1 VTRAAFPLW
10 AEYGVLPLV
19 NLAAAL
25 AVSGLVIVAIGADP
39 LHALA
44 VLVEGAIG
52 YPEAVGYTL
61 FYATGFIFTGLAV
74 ALPFHAGL
82 FNIGGEGQA
91 YLGGLG
97 LALVCLNLPALP
109 AAALLPLA
117 ALAAMLLGAA
127 WALVP
132 ACLQAW
138 RGSHIVIT
146 TIMFNFIAA
155 ALMTYLLVEV
165 MIAPG
170 QAAPESLPFAPS
182 AWLPRLG
189 DFWPAL
195 GAAPLNLAFPLAL
208 LSCLACWVFL
218 WRTRWGYAIRA
229 AGSNETAARY
239 GGISVAATILLS
251 MGIGGGLAGLMAVN
265 EIMGGQHRLLLNFTA
280 GAGFVG
286 IAVALMGRNHPL
298 GIVLAAL
305 LFGAL
310 HQGGAELAFE
320 MPTVRR
326 ELIVVIEGL
335 VILFCG
341 ALEHLFRAP
350 LERLFRA

>member
-1 VTRAAFPLW
+1 VKGASLPGW
-10 AEYGVLPLV
+10 VEYGLLPV
-19 NLAAAL
+19 ANLAAAL
-25 AVSGLVIVAIGADP
+25 VVSGLVILTIGESP

-44 VLVEGAIG
+44 VLVEGAVG
-52 YPEAVGYTL
+52 YPEAIGFTL

-97 LALVCLNLPALP
+97 VALVCLKLAALP
-109 AAALLPLA
+109 FALVLPLA
-117 ALAAMLLGAA
+117 VLAAMLFGAL

-132 ACLQAW
+132 AWLQAW

-146 TIMFNFIAA
+146 TIMFNFIAS

-165 MIAPG
+165 LIAPG
-170 QAAPESLPFAPS
+170 QAAPESLPFAAS
-182 AWLPRLG
+182 VWLPTLQRLL
-189 DFWPAL
+189 PML
-195 GAAPLNLAFPLAL
+195 GAAPLNVAFPLAL
-208 LSCLACWVFL
+208 ICCFLFWLFL

-229 AGSNETAARY
+229 AGFNATAARY
-239 GGISVAATILLS
+239 GGISINATIVLS
-251 MGIGGGLAGLMAVN
+251 MGIGGAFAGLMALN
-265 EIMGGQHRLLLNFTA
+265 EIMGAQHRLLLNFTA

-286 IAVALMGRNHPL
+286 IAVALMGRNHPV
-298 GIVLAAL
+298 GIVLAAI

-310 HQGGAELAFE
+310 YQGGAELAFE
-320 MPTVRR
+320 MPSVRR

-350 LERLFRA
+350 LETLFRR

>member
-1 VTRAAFPLW
+1 MTRAALPSW
-10 AEYGVLPLV
+10 AEYALLPAL

-25 AVSGLVIVAIGADP
+25 VVSGLVIVAIGEDP
-39 LHALA
+39 LRALE
-44 VLVEGAIG
+44 VLVEGAVG
-52 YPEAVGYTL
+52 YPEAVGFTL

-74 ALPFHAGL
+74 AVPFHAGL

-97 LALVCLNLPALP
+97 AALVCLDWPTLPPALLVP
-109 AAALLPLA
+109 AAILAAALFG
-117 ALAAMLLGAA
+117 AL

-132 ACLQAW
+132 AWLQAW

-146 TIMFNFIAA
+146 TIMFNFIAS

-165 MIAPG
+165 LIAPG
-170 QAAPESLPFAPS
+170 QAAPESLPFAPA
-182 AWLPRLG
+182 AWLPTFGGAL
-189 DFWPAL
+189 PQL
-195 GAAPLNLAFPLAL
+195 GAAPLNFAFPLAL
-208 LSCLACWVFL
+208 FCCVALWVFL

-229 AGSNETAARY
+229 AGFNPTAARY
-239 GGISVAATILLS
+239 GGISIGATVLLS
-251 MGIGGGLAGLMAVN
+251 MGIGGALAGLMAVN
-265 EIMGGQHRLLLNFTA
+265 EIMGAQHRLLLNFTA
-280 GAGFVG
+280 GAGFVD

-298 GIVLAAL
+298 GIIVAAL

-310 HQGGAELAFE
+310 YQGGAELAFE

-326 ELIVVIEGL
+326 ELVVVIEGL

-341 ALEHLFRAP
+341 ALEHFFRAP
-350 LERLFRA
+350 LERWLR

>member
-1 VTRAAFPLW
+1 MTGAVLPAW
-10 AEYGVLPLV
+10 AEYGLLPLV
-19 NLAAAL
+19 NLGAAL
-25 AVSGLVIVAIGADP
+25 VVSGLVILAIGEDP
-39 LHALA
+39 LHALGILVDGA
-44 VLVEGAIG
+44 VG

-97 LALVCLNLPALP
+97 LALVCLNLADLP

-117 ALAAMLLGAA
+117 ALAAMFFGAA

-132 ACLQAW
+132 AVLQAW

-155 ALMTYLLVEV
+155 ALMTYLLVEL

-170 QAAPESLPFAPS
+170 QAAPESLPFDAS
-182 AWLPRLG
+182 AWLPR
-189 DFWPAL
+189 FSAVVPAL

-208 LSCLACWVFL
+208 LCCYAFWVFL

-229 AGSNETAARY
+229 AGLNETAARY
-239 GGISVAATILLS
+239 GGISIAATILLS
-251 MGIGGGLAGLMAVN
+251 MGLGGAFAGLMAVN

-310 HQGGAELAFE
+310 YQGGAELAFE